1 MKTTIN
7 IYSETNT
14 WMDATFTVDAK
25 DEARAQEVL
34 NKAWEAY
41 WEDEDAE
48 NECYGDWLENAMQAA
63 GIEYEVTYA
72 DDDSDEDEF

>member
-14 WMDATFTVDAK
+14 WMDATFTVDVK
-25 DEARAQEVL
+25 DEARAREVL

-48 NECYGDWLENAMQAA
+48 NECYGDWLENAMQTA

>member
-1 MKTTIN
+1 MKATIN

-25 DEARAQEVL
+25 DKAKAQEVL
-34 NKAWEAY
+34 DKAWDSY
-41 WEDEDAE
+41 WEDPEAEDQ
-48 NECYGDWLENAMQAA
+48 CYGDWLEWALQKA

-72 DDDSDEDEF
+72 PSDSDEDEF